1 MPVPRGIPL
10 LDASAVFVQAL
21 TALTFVNEAYNVR
34 ENDRI
39 LIHTIAGGLGLHFT
53 QLCKYRG
60 AKVIGTTSTPAKAE
74 LARQHGADE
83 VVLYRQ
89 ENTVER
95 VLAWTNGEG
104 VDAIFDGV
112 GKDTCVHF
120 SLTGP
125 SYLVILIAH
134 E

>member
-1 MPVPRGIPL
+1 MLFR
-10 LDASAVFVQAL
+10 S
-21 TALTFVNEAYNVR
+21 
-34 ENDRI
+34 
-39 LIHTIAGGLGLHFT
+39 
-53 QLCKYRG
+53 
-60 AKVIGTTSTPAKAE
+60 TSTPEKAE

-125 SYLVILIAH
+125 SYLVILRIAH